1 MREYY
6 SIDEIAEAANRAREY
21 IIVKA
26 REKNEDSE
34 ELAEIFYNLAKILI
48 QVLKERS

>member
-6 SIDEIAEAANRAREY
+6 SIDDIAEAANRAREY

-26 REKNEDSE
+26 REKNEDAV
-34 ELAEIFYNLAKILI
+34 ELAEIFNNSAKLLI